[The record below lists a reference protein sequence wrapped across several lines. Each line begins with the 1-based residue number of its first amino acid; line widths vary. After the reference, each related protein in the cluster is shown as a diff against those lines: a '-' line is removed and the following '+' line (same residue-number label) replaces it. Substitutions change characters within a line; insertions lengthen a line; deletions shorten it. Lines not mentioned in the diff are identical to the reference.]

1 MDRST
6 IMSTIQQQRDFFES
20 GKTRGVQFRLS
31 QLAALKGAVE
41 RNEDALCEALK
52 RDLNKPRFEAYLGEI
67 AVLIKEIDYAMRKLR
82 RWMKPKRVFT
92 PLIHFP
98 AAGYVYSEPLGVV
111 LIIGPWNY
119 PVQLIL
125 APLVGA
131 LAAGNCAVLK
141 PSELAPHTSALIAGI
156 IREAFDPAVVAG
168 VEGGVEAA
176 TALLDQQFAHI
187 FFTGGTAV
195 GRVVAQA
202 AAKNLIPTTLELGGK
217 SPCIVDRDVDLQC
230 AAKRIVWGK
239 FFNAGQTCVAPD
251 YLLAHAD
258 IKTKL
263 LDLLKSGIK
272 EFYGED
278 PKQSPDYA
286 RIVNARHFERLVELL
301 GEGDVI
307 AGGQTDPAD
316 NYIAPTVI
324 DNISPDYKIMQSEIF
339 GPILPVI
346 EYHDLTQAVSF
357 VNRLPRPLALYFF
370 STNKQ
375 KQDSVLAQTSF
386 GGGTMNDTLIH
397 CATAQ
402 LPFGGVGDSGL
413 GRYHGKASFDTFS
426 HKKSVIKRW
435 LVLDV
440 DLRYPPYGNKLPL
453 LKRLVG
459 WFG

>member
-1 MDRST
+1 MDRSN
-6 IMSTIQQQRDFFES
+6 IISVIQQQRDFFQS
-20 GKTRGVQFRLS
+20 GRSRDVPFRLS
-31 QLAALKGAVE
+31 QLATLKRAIE

-52 RDLNKPRFEAYLGEI
+52 RDLNKPRLEAYLSEI
-67 AVLIKEIDYAMRKLR
+67 AVVVKEIEYAMRHLP
-82 RWMKPKRVFT
+82 RWAKPTKVST
-92 PLIHFP
+92 PLMHFP
-98 AAGYVYSEPLGVV
+98 SAGYIYPEPLGVV

-119 PVQLIL
+119 PVQLVL

-131 LAAGNCAVLK
+131 LAAGNCAVIK
-141 PSELAPHTSALIAGI
+141 PSELAPHTSALIAGMI
-156 IREAFDPAVVAG
+156 GEAFDPGLVTV
-168 VEGGVEAA
+168 VEGGVETA

-195 GRVVAQA
+195 GKVVAQA

-217 SPCIVDRDVDLQC
+217 SPCIVDSDVDLPC

-251 YLLAHAD
+251 YLLAHAE

-263 LDLLKSGIK
+263 LDLIRAGIK
-272 EFYGED
+272 DFYGDD
-278 PKQSPDYA
+278 PKKSPDYA
-286 RIVNARHFERLVELL
+286 RIVNARHFERLVALL

-307 AGGQTDPAD
+307 VGGQTDPAD
-316 NYIAPTVI
+316 NYVAPTVI
-324 DNISPDYKIMQSEIF
+324 DNVSPDHKIMQSEIF
-339 GPILPVI
+339 GPILPVL

-357 VNRLPRPLALYFF
+357 VNGRPRPLAFYFF
-370 STNKQ
+370 SRNKE
-375 KQDSVLAQTSF
+375 KQDSVLEHVSF

-413 GRYHGKASFDTFS
+413 GSYHGKASFDTFS
-426 HKKSVIKRW
+426 HKKSVIKRKMI
-435 LVLDV
+435 LDV
-440 DLRYPPYGNKLPL
+440 HLRYPPYRNKLPL
-453 LKRLVG
+453 LKRLVN